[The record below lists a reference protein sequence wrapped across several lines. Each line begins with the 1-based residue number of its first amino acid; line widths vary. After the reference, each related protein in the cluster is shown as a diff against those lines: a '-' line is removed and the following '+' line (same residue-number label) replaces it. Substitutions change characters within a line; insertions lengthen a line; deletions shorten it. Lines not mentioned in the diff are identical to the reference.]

1 MLELDWL
8 LQGFAREHWL
18 RLDADDQARFATL
31 LDYPDATLLDILM
44 GRQAP
49 SDPALAR
56 LAERIRRAAA
66 AYPG

>member
-8 LQGFAREHWL
+8 LQGFAREHL
-18 RLDADDQARFATL
+18 PRLDAEDRVRFIKL
-31 LDYPDATLLDILM
+31 LDYPDATLLDILL